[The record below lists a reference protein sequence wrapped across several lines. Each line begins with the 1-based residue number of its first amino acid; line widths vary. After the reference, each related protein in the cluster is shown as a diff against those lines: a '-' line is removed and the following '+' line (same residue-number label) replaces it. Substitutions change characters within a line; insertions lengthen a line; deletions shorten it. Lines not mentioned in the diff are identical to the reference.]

1 MATTGRQSAPSL
13 NTVIAGQYARF
24 NVFQLVRLL
33 QRVPEGSA
41 SGRSAPG
48 GSAPGKAWPLATR
61 LRFRADLRAGF
72 PGHEVTRLTLAKAMP
87 AFRSKAR
94 SERSLPARLE
104 LRTPNYCVASELG
117 PLPEPFLEWVRDQER
132 VGGHAMAAFLDVF
145 NQRVHV
151 LRHELK
157 LRSLRALDPALPAQT
172 RYAAQLAALM
182 GVALPDQQAQIPLPM
197 RAWLGLSGL
206 LVNSRKSAVVVAQ
219 ILTAYLGVEC
229 RLQTLVGR
237 WRDIE
242 GADRIALGRRQH
254 ALGQQSLLGRQTWD
268 AHASVRLYVGRMGYD
283 AACALL
289 PLRATRSDDAQ
300 QDGAHR
306 GLVAMIRMLLD
317 RRFDCEVELLL
328 DSSTVPPSRLSLP
341 WRGGGLGLRLGQTAW
356 LGRHTG
362 PPSLL
367 LLPWRSG
374 GSGLRL
380 GQTAWLG
387 RRTERP
393 VRFMV
398 DAFDRFD
405 NKAAA

>member
-1 MATTGRQSAPSL
+1 MATIGRQSAPSL
-13 NTVIAGQYARF
+13 NNVIAGQYARF

-33 QRVPEGSA
+33 RHVPDGSV
-41 SGRSAPG
+41 PG
-48 GSAPGKAWPLATR
+48 GSMPGKAWPLATR
-61 LRFRADLRAGF
+61 LRFRADLRAAF
-72 PGHEVTRLTLAKAMP
+72 PGHEVTRLTRAKAMP
-87 AFRSKAR
+87 SFRCEAR
-94 SERSLPARLE
+94 SGRKMPARLE

-172 RYAAQLAALM
+172 RYASQLAALM
-182 GVALPDQQAQIPLPM
+182 GVALPEQQAQIPLPM

-242 GADRIALGRRQH
+242 EPDRMALGRKQH
-254 ALGQQSLLGRQTWD
+254 ALGQQSLLGRRTWD
-268 AHASVRLYVGRMGYD
+268 AHASVRLYVGRMRYS
-283 AACALL
+283 AVCALL
-289 PLRATRSDDAQ
+289 PLRATREGDAQ
-300 QDGAHR
+300 PGNAHR

-317 RRFDCEVELLL
+317 RRFGCEVELML
-328 DSSTVPPSRLSLP
+328 DSATVPPSHLSLP
-341 WRGGGLGLRLGQTAW
+341 WRSGGLGLRLGQTAW
-356 LGRHTG
+356 IGRHNG
-362 PPSLL
+362 
-367 LLPWRSG
+367 
-374 GSGLRL
+374 
-380 GQTAWLG
+380 
-387 RRTERP
+387 RP
-393 VRFMV
+393 VRFMI
-398 DAFDRFD
+398 DAFD
-405 NKAAA
+405 KEAAA

>member
-1 MATTGRQSAPSL
+1 MATLGRQSAPSL

-33 QRVPEGSA
+33 RRAPEGSVP
-41 SGRSAPG
+41 GGPAPG
-48 GSAPGKAWPLATR
+48 GSAPDGAWPLATR

-72 PGHEVTRLTLAKAMP
+72 PGHEVTRLTRAKAMP
-87 AFRSKAR
+87 AFRSEAR
-94 SERSLPARLE
+94 SGRKLPVRLE

-172 RYAAQLAALM
+172 RYAEQLSALM

-229 RLQTLVGR
+229 RLLTLVGR

-242 GADRIALGRRQH
+242 KADRIALGRRQH

-289 PLRATRSDDAQ
+289 PLRPTRSDDAQ
-300 QDGAHR
+300 PDGAHR

-317 RRFDCEVELLL
+317 RRFDCEVELTL
-328 DSSTVPPSRLSLP
+328 DSATVPPSRLSLP

-362 PPSLL
+362 RP
-367 LLPWRSG
+367 
-374 GSGLRL
+374 LRF
-380 GQTAWLG
+380 T
-387 RRTERP
+387 
-393 VRFMV
+393 V
-398 DAFDRFD
+398 DAFDRSARFD
-405 NKAAA
+405 NEAAA

>member
-1 MATTGRQSAPSL
+1 MATIGRQSAPSV
-13 NTVIAGQYARF
+13 NSAIAGQYARF

-33 QRVPEGSA
+33 RLAPEGSV
-41 SGRSAPG
+41 PG
-48 GSAPGKAWPLATR
+48 GAWPLATR

-72 PGHEVTRLTLAKAMP
+72 PGHEVTQLTRAKVLP
-87 AFRSKAR
+87 PFHSEVRSGRK
-94 SERSLPARLE
+94 LPARLE

-182 GVALPDQQAQIPLPM
+182 GVALPEQQAQIPLPM

-219 ILTAYLGVEC
+219 VLTAYLGVEC

-242 GADRIALGRRQH
+242 DADRMALGRKQH
-254 ALGQQSLLGRQTWD
+254 ALGQQSLLGRRTWD
-268 AHASVRLYVGRMGYD
+268 AHASARLYVGRMSY
-283 AACALL
+283 AACCALL
-289 PLRATRSDDAQ
+289 PMRTTRDRDVQ
-300 QDGAHR
+300 PGNAHR

-317 RRFDCEVELLL
+317 RRYDCEVELTLE
-328 DSSTVPPSRLSLP
+328 SATVPPSRLSLP

-356 LGRHTG
+356 LGRHN
-362 PPSLL
+362 
-367 LLPWRSG
+367 
-374 GSGLRL
+374 
-380 GQTAWLG
+380 G
-387 RRTERP
+387 RP
-393 VRFMV
+393 LRFMV
-398 DAFDRFD
+398 NAFDARTG
-405 NKAAA
+405 A